1 MGGSGGI
8 IGIKMKDPSKE
19 EDLRRILLLGMIW
32 WDEKVCRSEIP
43 LTPGY
48 LYGTWGRQ
56 DLSLESLPR
65 FQEAAMRYGESHPT
79 ATFLEWYEDLYTTP
93 NSEVL
98 FDEMDFE
105 YWLLKSGLEHLDPFN
120 VREWADAINIWAD
133 LTQIHFEETW
143 T

>member
-1 MGGSGGI
+1 MGASGGY
-8 IGIKMKDPSKE
+8 IGIRMKDPSKE
-19 EDLRRILLLGMIW
+19 EKLRGILPSWVLW

-43 LTPGY
+43 LKPDY

-65 FQEAAMRYGESHPT
+65 FQESALRYGEAHPT
-79 ATFLEWYEDLYTTP
+79 ATFLEWYEDLYTSL

-105 YWLLKSGLEHLDPFN
+105 YWLLRRGPEHLELLN
-120 VREWADAINIWAD
+120 VLEWANT
-133 LTQIHFEETW
+133 LQEGLFLSNYLFEETW